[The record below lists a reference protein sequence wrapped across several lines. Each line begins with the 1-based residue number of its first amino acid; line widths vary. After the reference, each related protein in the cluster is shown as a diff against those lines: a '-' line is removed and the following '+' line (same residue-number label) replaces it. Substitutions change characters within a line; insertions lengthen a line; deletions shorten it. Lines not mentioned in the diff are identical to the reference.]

1 VQVSFLFLVQFSPL
15 EYFSHAANTRAT
27 SMFFCPHT
35 WQIPFSQK
43 VFKSWNLPKLKF
55 FKSHI
60 IQLFSRHFEICTST
74 NCKILSYVCGNLLLI
89 TAIWENNGDS
99 DVATSLGCVQPIIY
113 IYTACLQAFV
123 SNLLP
128 NYLWPNHVM
137 LIIQLISWNCD

>member
-1 VQVSFLFLVQFSPL
+1 MQVSFLFLVQFSPL
-15 EYFSHAANTRAT
+15 EYFFHAANTRAT
-27 SMFFCPHT
+27 SIVFCPHT

-60 IQLFSRHFEICTST
+60 IQFFSRHFEICTST

-89 TAIWENNGDS
+89 TVIWENNGDY
-99 DVATSLGCVQPIIY
+99 DVATSLGCVQHIIY

-123 SNLLP
+123 NKLLP
-128 NYLWPNHVM
+128 NDLWPNHVM
-137 LIIQLISWNCD
+137 LIIQLIS